1 MLRCRAQ
8 GAYDAQQP
16 LSVNTGI
23 GAPLLS
29 RFDVLLVLR
38 DARDAEWD
46 GQVCDHILASQGHAS
61 GGAGGSQVRPCVH
74 TSGARACGR
83 RAADAAGRNCAQG
96 WPLDALRQYIAWAK
110 QTFRPAVSAEAEEVL
125 LAYWRLLRAAAG
137 RQAGR
142 TTVRMLESLVR
153 LAQAPPWGCRTC
165 APPTTR
171 HPGRGAAASGRRRTR
186 GCWRGRSSRG
196 RTRSWR

>member
-1 MLRCRAQ
+1 VVAPTRPGREQACAGGSGVHDAGRQ

-46 GQVCDHILASQGHAS
+46 GEVCDHILAGQGHVSA
-61 GGAGGSQVRPCVH
+61 GAAGSQVRPCVQVIV
-74 TSGARACGR
+74 ACACGR
-83 RAADAAGRNCAQG
+83 RAADAAGRHRAQG

-137 RQAGR
+137 RQAAP

-153 LAQAPPWGCRTC
+153 LAQARRWGPPR
-165 APPTTR
+165 ARP
-171 HPGRGAAASGRRRTR
+171 ASLR
-186 GCWRGRSSRG
+186 
-196 RTRSWR
+196 